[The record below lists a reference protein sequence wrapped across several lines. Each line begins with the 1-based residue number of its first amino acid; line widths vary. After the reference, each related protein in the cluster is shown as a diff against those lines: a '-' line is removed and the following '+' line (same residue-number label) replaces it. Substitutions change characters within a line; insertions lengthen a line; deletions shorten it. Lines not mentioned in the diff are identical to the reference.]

1 MLLPIEPIVVAE
13 SPVLATALEIEP
25 EPVAILPA
33 WPLTLEA
40 EVRLFRQWKGYSLA
54 QRTSQTQSW
63 IWSFGVEI
71 QDSTSRRWVC
81 GPCLTAKVPK
91 PTSYISEGT
100 QNCEKHLWEKHGR
113 WDTSGKR
120 PKPSNKRGSKRKH
133 GNIAGFT
140 NLDLADPKDQAVA
153 NRLIKGFD
161 RSHFQRLIVNWI
173 VDSQLSFRAVENPR
187 LRAVFEYLN
196 PAVTIQQAHIS
207 RHTLRRR
214 TIELYNIHLFTVK
227 KALRQCPGQIHLAF
241 DGARTRNRHALFGIT
256 AAYRDVN
263 NNPQKVVLGA
273 PEVVDRHTGDNI
285 AAEIIDV
292 IRTYGIEDKV
302 GYFTLDNATNND
314 AAMEAIGKELGFSA
328 LERRVRCIGHV
339 INLVVKAL
347 LFGPDAEAFEDTV
360 VEGELLARACHV
372 AWMKKGPVGKAHNFV
387 VWVNRSDIF
396 TQMLRK
402 IQKEHADQATDRAD
416 KERKPL
422 DVVLDNDTRWLSQYY
437 MIQRM
442 LVLRPY
448 YDEFILKA
456 KKYCTDTKVAR
467 IPFCLEKSSII
478 DDNDWAVMEAFADLL
493 QHFHVIVKVLQGDGQ
508 ARYRAGGISEAYGL
522 MPSVMQSSEYLLK
535 KLETAKELIDQYPE
549 PEQFGINVNLG
560 WIKLDKYYATL
571 SDTPVYYAAAA
582 LDPGIQWTFFE
593 TIWTENPSW
602 ANEAKAKVQALWD
615 NEYRDLEL
623 IRGPSQ
629 EGPIAKRRKTYHTGF
644 DDFQDECR
652 SQLMPRIAPSLTDE
666 YTRWVI
672 AVQGEDH
679 NKGVVDPITYW
690 ISKQYEYP
698 RLSRMALDVMTVPA
712 MSAECERL
720 FSAVGLMVTP
730 LRSRLDASTI
740 GLVQTLRSWL
750 KAGLID
756 ELDDMLMDDSLL
768 YTALEEEPS
777 TKLASELA

>member
-1 MLLPIEPIVVAE
+1 MLLPIEPIAVAE
-13 SPVLATALEIEP
+13 SPVLATALEVEP

-63 IWSFGVEI
+63 IWSFGIEI

-133 GNIAGFT
+133 GNIAGFM

-241 DGARTRNRHALFGIT
+241 DGARTRNRHALFEIT

-347 LFGPDAEAFEDTV
+347 LFGSDAEAFEDTV
-360 VEGELLARACHV
+360 VEGELLARASHV

-522 MPSVMQSSEYLLK
+522 MPSVMQSFEYLLK
-535 KLETAKELIDQYPE
+535 KLETAKELIHQYPE

-623 IRGPSQ
+623 TRGPSQ

-666 YTRWVI
+666 YTRWVMGRTTTKAWLI
-672 AVQGEDH
+672 
-679 NKGVVDPITYW
+679 
-690 ISKQYEYP
+690 
-698 RLSRMALDVMTVPA
+698 
-712 MSAECERL
+712 
-720 FSAVGLMVTP
+720 P
-730 LRSRLDASTI
+730 LRTGSQSSTSI
-740 GLVQTLRSWL
+740 PGCLGWR
-750 KAGLID
+750 
-756 ELDDMLMDDSLL
+756 
-768 YTALEEEPS
+768 
-777 TKLASELA
+777 